1 MDDKIF
7 AKHLRKPEGEVGKAV
22 GLIMNSINKS
32 MNLTT
37 YDKMNISQADRV
49 LEIGFGNGAFIHH
62 LFEINNDI
70 SYTGIEISEVMIE
83 EAKKNIRD
91 ELNDKVKLIKS
102 SSDSLKFNGSAFN
115 KVCVINTFYF
125 WKNPMDDLKEIY
137 RVLEDGS
144 KLFIS
149 IRSKETMQKNS
160 FSQYYFRLYTYNE
173 ISNLLQSAGYT
184 NIAVTRCEESEKE
197 LDFLIISC
205 QK

>member
-22 GLIMNSINKS
+22 GLIMNSINKA
-32 MNLTT
+32 MNLLT
-37 YDKMNISQADRV
+37 YDKMDISQGDRV
-49 LEIGFGNGAFIHH
+49 LEIGFGNGAFIPY

-70 SYTGIEISEVMIE
+70 SYTGVEISEVMID
-83 EAKKNIRD
+83 EARINNKDRIK
-91 ELNDKVKLIKS
+91 DKVTLIRAG
-102 SSDSLKFNGSAFN
+102 SDSLSLSGSVFN

-125 WKNPMDDLKEIY
+125 WKNPMDNLKEIY
-137 RVLEDGS
+137 RVLEDGG

-149 IRSKETMQKNS
+149 IRSKETMQKNN
-160 FSQYYFRLYTYNE
+160 FSQYYFRLYTFDE
-173 ISNLLQSAGYT
+173 ISNLLQNAGYD
-184 NIAVTRCEESEKE
+184 NITVTSCEEPEKV